1 MVSRFMNCFRLSYF
15 PRNAFLFFVLSRA
28 IYCFSSFLWCQDLVD
43 IFSHILLYLLI
54 QFCCS
59 DVVSVCWCYCCCC
72 LCLIHC
78 FFTFFHQRCSSTS
91 PSNSTE
97 CFYVPWSWTD
107 HLPRRNKRHR
117 KQSQWPLLLSIEWVY
132 SLHRKYLVE
141 RSTLRSIRKLFL
153 FTGCLCYNSSSD
165 AVFLDGRFLLDAD
178 RGNLSLPLR
187 CESL

>member
-1 MVSRFMNCFRLSYF
+1 MFCFVVLGVFGVLLLLLLLLLSRLFF
-15 PRNAFLFFVLSRA
+15 AFL
-28 IYCFSSFLWCQDLVD
+28 
-43 IFSHILLYLLI
+43 IL
-54 QFCCS
+54 
-59 DVVSVCWCYCCCC
+59 
-72 LCLIHC
+72 
-78 FFTFFHQRCSSTS
+78 FHQRCSSTS
-91 PSNSTE
+91 LSNSTE

-107 HLPRRNKRHR
+107 HLPSRNKRHR

-178 RGNLSLPLR
+178 RGNISLPFR
-187 CESL
+187 CESLQHQQQDVHVSRHLMG